1 MVVGQHHDDVLQCT
15 IVFVLNLRLTD
26 VNVANDVTN
35 TSVSQA
41 VNASAYLFQ
50 DTYKRMEKLVVRRS
64 QDVLM

>member
-64 QDVLM
+64 QDALM

>member
-1 MVVGQHHDDVLQCT
+1 MVAKNQ
-15 IVFVLNLRLTD
+15 FVLMANRQYYFLN

-64 QDVLM
+64 QDALM

>member
-1 MVVGQHHDDVLQCT
+1 MVAKNQ
-15 IVFVLNLRLTD
+15 FVYFLN

-64 QDVLM
+64 QDALM